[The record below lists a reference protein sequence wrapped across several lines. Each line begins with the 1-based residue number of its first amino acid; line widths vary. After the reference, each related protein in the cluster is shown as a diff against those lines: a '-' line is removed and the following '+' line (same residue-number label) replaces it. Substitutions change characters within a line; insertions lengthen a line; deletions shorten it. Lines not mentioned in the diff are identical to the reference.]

1 MSKDGRGKSPNS
13 RKALEE
19 NRTKTAFRGE
29 IAVENQKKAVESR
42 HRHRTLREELLLL
55 LESGDLQ
62 ERMASALIH
71 EAIAGNNAGSVR
83 GAFETIRDTIGE
95 KPKDAIELSGAG
107 QVKFVFGSPDEDDEY
122 SG

>member
-1 MSKDGRGKSPNS
+1 MANNGRGKSPGS

-19 NRTKTAFRGE
+19 HGFKLNSEKAAEAGRKSGEARRQRKTF
-29 IAVENQKKAVESR
+29 
-42 HRHRTLREELLLL
+42 REELLLML
-55 LESGDLQ
+55 SDGTVQKDI
-62 ERMASALIH
+62 AAALIR